1 MLDWMKSL
9 IVIVSMVVVFAV
21 KFFIPS
27 YQDDNIFEET
37 TEKLIEYGTG
47 VDIDLTPLSP
57 ENK

>member
-57 ENK
+57 ESK

>member
-1 MLDWMKSL
+1 LDEKSYCNSKHGCSL
-9 IVIVSMVVVFAV
+9 RS
-21 KFFIPS
+21 KFLLPS

-57 ENK
+57 ESK